1 MAVVAEWALFNSMLL
16 FNSDGGGGDLGASEI
31 NWAEYLAEVWM
42 SCVMSL
48 VAGSVDE
55 LQL

>member
-1 MAVVAEWALFNSMLL
+1 MLL
-16 FNSDGGGGDLGASEI
+16 FNSDGGGGDVGASEI